1 MIFKDTRVNS
11 LSELVNVIKQGTH
24 RVTLKNHEATVSKGF
39 MAEAI
44 KYAHEHNVSVNVVI
58 NIPTEASYQY
68 SDIEIK
74 ALEADI
80 FEAQALGADSI
91 EFLALNEDGSFDV
104 ETADQFLA
112 ACGGME
118 GTINLS
124 NIQFTN
130 DQLEKIAEW
139 VEEKQISRVYT
150 DNDSTDELIKLKEVL
165 PNIVPATIS
174 LEAAEKLEFKQIQL

>member
-1 MIFKDTRVNS
+1 
-11 LSELVNVIKQGTH
+11 
-24 RVTLKNHEATVSKGF
+24 
-39 MAEAI
+39 
-44 KYAHEHNVSVNVVI
+44 
-58 NIPTEASYQY
+58 
-68 SDIEIK
+68 
-74 ALEADI
+74 
-80 FEAQALGADSI
+80 
-91 EFLALNEDGSFDV
+91 
-104 ETADQFLA
+104 
-112 ACGGME
+112 ME

-174 LEAAEKLEFKQIQL
+174 LEAAEKLEFKQIQLQ

>member
-44 KYAHEHNVSVNVVI
+44 KYAHEHDVSVNVVI
-58 NIPTEASYQY
+58 NIPTETSYQY

-118 GTINLS
+118 GTISLS
-124 NIQFTN
+124 DIQFTD

-150 DNDSTDELIKLKEVL
+150 DNAGTDELIKLKEVL
-165 PNIVPATIS
+165 PNVVPATTS
-174 LEAAEKLEFKQIQL
+174 LESAEKLEFKQIQL